1 MTHEVRLSKDAAR
14 YLERL
19 RREDQGR
26 IVRRLEQI
34 AADPTGPHSK
44 PLTNARGFR
53 SGRVGGWRILFVVD
67 EPEQAIL
74 VTDIGPR
81 GQVYRRRP

>member
-26 IVRRLEQI
+26 MVRRLEQI

-44 PLTNARGFR
+44 PLTSARGFR
-53 SGRVGGWRILFVVD
+53 SARVGDWRILFVVD
-67 EPEQAIL
+67 EPGQAIL
-74 VTDIGPR
+74 GTDTGPR
-81 GQVYRRRP
+81 GQVSRRR